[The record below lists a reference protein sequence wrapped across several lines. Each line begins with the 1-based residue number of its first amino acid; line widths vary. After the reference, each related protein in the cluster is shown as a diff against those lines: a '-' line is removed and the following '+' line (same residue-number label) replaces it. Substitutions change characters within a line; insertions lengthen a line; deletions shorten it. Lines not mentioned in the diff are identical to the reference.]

1 MLFDTLA
8 LLSFFICMLLMKRL
22 VNVFPSLVACL
33 WRGKECF
40 NLESSVKL
48 ARDRNIIALA
58 LIVPFCLVAFRYR
71 LYEPTFIR
79 NFAYDALMGIYF
91 GIFFLYLLL
100 RSVVS
105 VLLHPKSIPQKTYS
119 VSVKAS
125 FTFFAVLTL
134 ILLAIAGVSDVF
146 DVKEQLAGTA
156 MLWVSVVIYILF
168 LIRKFQIFVSSCSVF
183 AAFLYLCALEI
194 IPTGILV
201 VSAMI
206 F

>member
-58 LIVPFCLVAFRYR
+58 MIVPFCLVVCRYR
-71 LYEPTFIR
+71 LYNPSFVR
-79 NFAYDALMGIYF
+79 NFTPDVLLGMYF
-91 GIFFLYLLL
+91 GVFFVYSLL
-100 RSVVS
+100 RILVS
-105 VLLHPKSIPQKTYS
+105 ALFKPKSMPDKTYRIAI
-119 VSVKAS
+119 KAS

-134 ILLAIAGVSDVF
+134 LLLAVAGVMEIF
-146 DVKEQLAGTA
+146 DVKDAVVRSA
-156 MLWVSVVIYILF
+156 MLWVSAGIYAIF
-168 LIRKFQIFVSSCSVF
+168 LLRKCQIFVSSCSVF

-194 IPTGILV
+194 VPTGILV
-201 VSAMI
+201 VSALI